1 MYTHVCVLDTTSLDY
16 LSGPLDL
23 PAMPSLISIASLFFS
38 KWWKSCRTPLALGD
52 SNTES
57 FDPGIA
63 PPSSTQDPDQHY
75 RPRGLWTPHD
85 SPHPSPPPYSEI
97 AQSASDPGGTGT
109 NSQNPPVH
117 FPGHQSSI
125 NACSTQA
132 TIHPDENLLTH
143 RGNPYPTEE
152 VDPFLASS
160 HDLYTRIR
168 DNLQLLSI
176 FGVAIVFHDP
186 PSVLQISRVL
196 GLRWADITAALKPVS
211 SYLDTFV
218 SVVDH
223 SSEVKLRSNVKNLLL
238 RRAGSLWIDAEKYH
252 SLVARW
258 CLVGK
263 KSLDARDITYR
274 ADFWALSNLPLD
286 PLSRLKLAE
295 IIYWLEE
302 NEGPSDLLTAYRM
315 QHSKPPEQVDI
326 MGGMLSMFFWLVFNR
341 KSLIAL
347 IFSPQMYR

>member
-1 MYTHVCVLDTTSLDY
+1 MEASVKLLLTCGGRLVTACSPGPMYTHVCVLDTTSLDY

-75 RPRGLWTPHD
+75 RPRRLWTPHD

-152 VDPFLASS
+152 VDPFLALS

-274 ADFWALSNLPLD
+274 ADFWAYHVCNSD
-286 PLSRLKLAE
+286 PSPE
-295 IIYWLEE
+295 YTMH
-302 NEGPSDLLTAYRM
+302 SDCPTYPWILY
-315 QHSKPPEQVDI
+315 HV
-326 MGGMLSMFFWLVFNR
+326 
-341 KSLIAL
+341 
-347 IFSPQMYR
+347 